1 VITVTAADLA
11 RLLNGTKPFMDVTGL
26 VPTLSAVYMRA
37 QDGVVTA
44 TATDRHVVAQV
55 RVAAADGTDMPAVLL
70 AAADVYAVL
79 RLFKP
84 SRDNPGA
91 EVTIDVGERAGNG
104 QAQVRFTANGLA
116 GTELSA
122 SFTGSA
128 PDAFPRI
135 GALYEAVY
143 EREDG
148 AYGVGPGYL
157 AKLTK
162 AAVAVCGNQPLRVL
176 PTALLKPIRVECGDS
191 FVALLMPVRLAG
203 YYQPLPVMDVEPKPE
218 TPAEAA

>member
-1 VITVTAADLA
+1 MITVTAADLA
-11 RLLNGTKPFMDVTGL
+11 RLLNGTKPFMDATGR

-44 TATDRHVVAQV
+44 TATDRYVVAQV
-55 RVAAADGTDMPAVLL
+55 RVKAAEGTDMPAVLL
-70 AAADVYAVL
+70 AATDVDAVL

-84 SRDNPGA
+84 SRDSLGA
-91 EVTIDVGERAGNG
+91 EVTIDPGERDANG

-116 GTELSA
+116 GTELTATFNS
-122 SFTGSA
+122 SA
-128 PDAFPRI
+128 PDAYPRI
-135 GALYEAVY
+135 GKLYETVH

-148 AYGVGPGYL
+148 AYGVAPRHL

-162 AAVAVCGNQPLRVL
+162 AAVAVCGDQPLLVT
-176 PTALLKPIRVECGDS
+176 PTALLRPIRVECGDS
-191 FVALLMPVRLAG
+191 FVALLMPVRLADE
-203 YYQPLPVMDVEPKPE
+203 YRPLPVMDVEPKPE